1 MKRVRITVVR
11 KVCHRDLIARY
22 ENPIEHACDLSEGQV
37 FVSEGWQKP
46 EGLCESAW
54 QTLSPFVMALA
65 HGATGLYDGWM
76 KNPASAMHS
85 SNAGIRPESFLDE
98 ALDNCPPHDK
108 HSKRNDMRSSILIIY
123 TGGTIGMKTDAETG
137 ALVPFDFS
145 GIYEEFPSLKRLN
158 VDIEVYTMDPVID
171 SSNVSPAN
179 WLTLARLIRDNYA
192 RYDGFVVLHGTDT
205 MSYTASAI
213 SFLLENLSKPVVFT
227 GSQIPI
233 GVLRTDGRENL
244 ITAIE
249 IAGARIDGR
258 PEVPEVSLYFQNR
271 LFRANRTTKGSAE
284 ALNAFRSYNYPPLAE
299 VGVNIAYNLP
309 AVLQPAD
316 TSPELRIAT
325 RLADGIAIVK
335 LFPGLGEEILRA
347 MLSAPGL
354 RAVVL
359 ETYGAGTAPT
369 SEWFLRV
376 LRAAIDRGVILLN
389 VTQCRGGGG
398 SMEFY
403 ETGLRLQKIGVLS
416 GYDMTT
422 EAAVTKLMYVLGLG
436 LDETRTRELL
446 RRPLRGEFT
455 L

>member
-1 MKRVRITVVR
+1 MK
-11 KVCHRDLIARY
+11 
-22 ENPIEHACDLSEGQV
+22 P
-37 FVSEGWQKP
+37 
-46 EGLCESAW
+46 
-54 QTLSPFVMALA
+54 
-65 HGATGLYDGWM
+65 
-76 KNPASAMHS
+76 
-85 SNAGIRPESFLDE
+85 
-98 ALDNCPPHDK
+98 
-108 HSKRNDMRSSILIIY
+108 SILIIY
-123 TGGTIGMKTDAETG
+123 TGGTIGMKPDPTTG

-145 GIYEEFPSLKRLN
+145 GIFEEFPTLQSLN
-158 VDIEVYTMDPVID
+158 IGIEVFTMDPVID
-171 SSNVSPAN
+171 SSNVSPRN
-179 WLTLARLIRDNYA
+179 WLDLAAIIRDNYA

-258 PEVPEVSLYFQNR
+258 PEVPEVALYFQNR

-325 RLADGIAIVK
+325 CLADGIAIVK

-359 ETYGAGTAPT
+359 ETYGAGNAPT

-376 LRAAIDRGVILLN
+376 LREAIDRGVILLN
-389 VTQCRGGGG
+389 VTQCRGGGV
-398 SMEFY
+398 SMEIY